1 MAPSLAQSPT
11 PDIEADQIR
20 QRMRAI
26 RRDLGADV
34 EDLVGHA
41 ERLMDWRYCVQRNPW
56 VSMGIAAF
64 VGYFMVPG
72 RLVAFPTD
80 DTALRKLADRIPVTV
95 QPPPPEP
102 KASLFGSLVSLGLN
116 TAGRAAL
123 AFAGQQ
129 VGKFIGQQA
138 AQFAPPQTEETTH
151 GKSTR

>member
-1 MAPSLAQSPT
+1 MASLAQSST
-11 PDIEADQIR
+11 PDIEADQLR

-26 RRDLGADV
+26 RRELGADV

-41 ERLMDWRYCVQRNPW
+41 ERLMDWRYYVQRHPW

-80 DTALRKLADRIPVTV
+80 DSALSKLAERIPVTV
-95 QPPPPEP
+95 QPPEEKKPGLIS
-102 KASLFGSLVSLGLN
+102 SLLSLGLN

-138 AQFAPPQTEETTH
+138 AQFAPPQTEETPH
-151 GKSTR
+151 G